1 MTDKTKR
8 GHTLAG
14 QVTHLDANN
23 KAAEVISY
31 KVVRDKGAIKNIT
44 VQIDGGVWLPVS
56 DAVMNALGG
65 YRNGEPMP
73 EERQQEVTGSLKKL
87 GDETWLRAAE
97 ALIALIAVRH
107 C

>member
-14 QVTHLDANN
+14 QVTRLDANN